1 MANVNGR
8 YYGNNKGKK
17 GATIPVMTRMSI
29 EDYQELV
36 KFSEAT
42 DLSINQVTLAF
53 LEYALDNAHLEEC
66 IAHRISFSKPVINLK
81 SDTVEDSEKEVS

>member
-1 MANVNGR
+1 MANINGR
-8 YYGNNKGKK
+8 YYGNKGKK

-36 KFSEAT
+36 KFAEAT
-42 DLSINQVTLAF
+42 DLTLNQVTLAF

-66 IAHRISFSKPVINLK
+66 IAHRISFSKPVINPK
-81 SDTVEDSEKEVS
+81 SDPSEEDKKEVS